1 MNIHSNDPYAALRIP
16 SFRRILL
23 GRLFLTLGYQIQAV
37 SIGWLLYIKTGDP
50 LALGLSGLAEAIPYI
65 TTSMFSGLLADTK
78 NRKHV
83 FVMGAVVLL
92 ISSVIIVLMFFFIVI
107 IFYKYLFLPE
117 FLI

>member
-23 GRLFLTLGYQIQAV
+23 GRLFLTLGIQIQAV

-65 TTSMFSGLLADTK
+65 TTSMFSGYIADTK

-83 FVMGAVVLL
+83 LMGAL
-92 ISSVIIVLMFFFIVI
+92 FF
-107 IFYKYLFLPE
+107 LFLASIGLLFQIMSDLNASTHSLNTLP
-117 FLI
+117 